1 MRVATK
7 GALDG
12 RDGRAKK
19 HRPARLLA
27 GAAGAFA
34 LGWGG
39 YAAAAW
45 LRYGHHR
52 RSGGAGEGGLIDTF
66 IPEYEVGDRHEI
78 RVAAPAEYTLEA
90 LKATDL
96 ESIPL
101 VHAIFKARA
110 VILGAEAEA
119 TDLPRGI
126 LASTLAM
133 GWGVLAEVPGREI
146 VVGAVTKPWEAEVT
160 FHALEPETF
169 RDFDEPGWVKIVWTL
184 EAEPAG
190 PESSVARTRVRVR
203 TTDAAARAKFR
214 RYWSVF
220 SPGIKLIRR
229 LSLPVVKAA
238 AERRFLESSPV

>member
-1 MRVATK
+1 MLTTNN
-7 GALDG
+7 GG
-12 RDGRAKK
+12 RNGKAARARQ

-27 GAAGAFA
+27 GAAGAFV

-39 YAAAAW
+39 YVAATW

-52 RSGGAGEGGLIDTF
+52 RNGGAGKGESIDTF

-78 RVAAPAEYTLEA
+78 RVAAPAEYVLAA
-90 LKATDL
+90 LKETDL

-101 VHAIFKARA
+101 VHAIFKARSL
-110 VILGAEAEA
+110 ILGGEADAAE
-119 TDLPRGI
+119 LPHGL

-146 VVGAVTKPWEAEVT
+146 VVGAVTKPWEADVA
-160 FHALEPETF
+160 FHALEPEQF
-169 RDFDEPGWVKIVWTL
+169 RDFGEPGWVKIVWTL
-184 EAEPAG
+184 EAEPVG
-190 PESSVARTRVRVR
+190 PEASIARTRVRVQ
-203 TTDAAARAKFR
+203 TTDAGARAKFR

-220 SPGIKLIRR
+220 SPGIRLIRR